1 MIKTVNGNLLE
12 AEVDALVNTV
22 NTVGVMGKGIALQFK
37 QAFPANYAAYERACR
52 AKQVQ
57 LGSMFVFDNGGLTKP
72 KYIINF
78 PTKKHWRSKS
88 RIGDIRAGLTDLVR
102 VIRKY
107 DIRSIAVPPL
117 GSGSGGLNW
126 DDVRPLIEKA
136 LKPLTE
142 VDVLIYPPEG
152 APNEQDMPVATSKP
166 AMTSGRAVLL
176 RLMHHYLPRAEAVD
190 GVSQVEIQKLMY
202 FMQAAGQDLKLQYS
216 KGSYGPY
223 ADNLNHVLRMLEGHY
238 LRGFGDR
245 TRKVSE
251 SSNIRLLPGAAEEA
265 AAFLEADQSTGQR
278 FDEVLGLVDGFESPY
293 GLELLATVHWLGTIE
308 DSRAAEDSNAAV
320 KLVLAWSRRK
330 ARLFTERHIEFAWRR
345 LHSARP
351 QDWFERPAVAMR

>member
-1 MIKTVNGNLLE
+1 MINTVNGNLLE

-37 QAFPANYAAYERACR
+37 QAFPANYVAYERACR
-52 AKQVQ
+52 AEQVR

-88 RIGDIRAGLTDLVR
+88 QIGDIQSGLIDLVR
-102 VIRKY
+102 VIRQY

-117 GSGSGGLNW
+117 GSGSGGLDW
-126 DDVRPLIEKA
+126 DEVRPLIEDA

-152 APNEQDMPVATSKP
+152 APKEQDMSVATSKP
-166 AMTSGRAVLL
+166 PMTLGRAVLL
-176 RLMHHYLPRAEAVD
+176 RLLDHYGPRAEAVE

-202 FMQAAGQDLKLQYS
+202 FMQAAGQDLRLQYS
-216 KGSYGPY
+216 KATYGPY

-251 SSNIRLLPGAAEEA
+251 SSNIRLLPGASDEA
-265 AAFLEADQSTGQR
+265 ATFLQGEDFTDQR
-278 FDEVLGLVDGFESPY
+278 FDEVLGLIDGFESPY

-308 DSRAAEDSNAAV
+308 DSRAAEDSDVAIE
-320 KLVLAWSRRK
+320 LVQAWNRRK
-330 ARLFTERHIEFAWRR
+330 ARLFTERHIAIAWRR

-351 QDWFERPAVAMR
+351 HDWFKRPAVAMK